1 MTQAVSVRR
10 EGDIFQARMF
20 WAKAARLLDPNC
32 PIIKVGF
39 ERGPKSFDDLWVE
52 YDPARGLQ
60 DQHGHPFWREHIQC
74 KWHVRP
80 DTYGHM
86 HLIDPEFINAEKHSL
101 LQKARQAQLDHAPNG
116 TGSRFRLLTNWR
128 VADPL
133 RKLVIQRSSTLRL
146 DDLFAGKTSRSETG
160 QIRKVWCDHLGI
172 DEDELRLFL
181 RTLALSES
189 VDSLEAIQD
198 SLNDL
203 FRGVGLRCVYGDQV
217 AFPYDEIVFNWM
229 AQGRQEFDRASL
241 RDACAQEGL
250 LQSAQGRQIV
260 YGVKSFEHAIDQ
272 LSDRCVEVLN
282 FVPNFNERLI
292 RDDADWAT
300 TLYPD
305 LRGFLLSAAKK
316 SANLRLVL
324 DTHVTLAFAA
334 GSVLNVK
341 SGCDIELE
349 QRTGGRKI
357 WKAGDSTPEPS
368 WAHWSFERETLHAEG
383 VGQVVVVS
391 LTHDIEAD
399 VERYLAASLPNAAR
413 LLIARP
419 STGVGRSCVAS
430 GQHAVMLAE
439 ALVQRIAAEQAAGR
453 QPIHLFIAG
462 PNAFSFFLG
471 QYQPGLGKT
480 TLYEFDFE
488 GCHGHDY
495 TPSLTL
501 PITS

>member
-20 WAKAARLLDPNC
+20 WLKAARLLDHNC
-32 PIIKVGF
+32 PIVKVGF
-39 ERGPKSFDDLWVE
+39 ELGPKSFDDLWVE

-60 DQHGHPFWREHIQC
+60 DQHGYPFWREHIQC
-74 KWHVRP
+74 KWHVTP
-80 DTYGHM
+80 DTYDYT
-86 HLIDPEFINAEKHSL
+86 HLIDPQFINAEKYSL
-101 LQKARQAQLDHAPNG
+101 LQKARQVQLDYAPDG

-133 RKLVIQRSSTLRL
+133 RKLIIQRSSTLRL
-146 DDLFAGKTSRSETG
+146 DDLFAGKTLRSKTG
-160 QIRKVWCDHLGI
+160 QIRKAWCDHLDI
-172 DEDELRLFL
+172 DEVELRLLL

-189 VDSLEAIQD
+189 VDSLEVIQD

-203 FRGVGLRCVYGDQV
+203 FRGVGLRCVYGNQV
-217 AFPYDEIVFNWM
+217 SFPYDEIVFNWM
-229 AQGRQEFDRASL
+229 AQGRQEFDRASF
-241 RDACAQEGL
+241 REACEQEGL
-250 LQSAQGRQIV
+250 LESAQDSPNV

-272 LSDRCVEVLN
+272 LSDRCIKVLN

-292 RDDADWAT
+292 HENGDWVGI
-300 TLYPD
+300 LYPA
-305 LRGFLLSAAKK
+305 LCRFLLSAAKK
-316 SANLRLVL
+316 NANLRLAL
-324 DTHVTLAFAA
+324 DVHATLAFAA

-349 QRTGGRKI
+349 QRTGARKI
-357 WKAGDSTPEPS
+357 WKAGDSTLEPS
-368 WAHWSFERETLHAEG
+368 WSDWIFDRKMLNAEG

-399 VERYLAASLPNAAR
+399 VKRYLAASLPNAAR

-419 STGVGRSCVAS
+419 SRGVGRSCVAS
-430 GQHAVMLAE
+430 GQHALMLVE
-439 ALVQRIAAEQAAGR
+439 ALVQRIAVEQTSGR
-453 QPIHLFIAG
+453 QPIHLFIAA
-462 PNAFSFFLG
+462 PNAFTFFLG
-471 QYQPGLGKT
+471 QSQPGLGKT

-488 GCHGHDY
+488 GFHGHDY
-495 TPSLTL
+495 TASLTL